1 MSVEFVDTNILVYAN
16 NEDSPFHIICKAL
29 VEKAISSQM
38 RAAIAI
44 QNLIELY
51 AVITDKRKVEHPL
64 SPLKAKEIIDFYK
77 DQEAIQRITP
87 TSQTFN
93 TVTELIAKHKP
104 KAQSIFDYLLVA
116 TMIDNGVYE
125 IYTANSDHF
134 KPFSPTIKT
143 INPLKD

>member
-1 MSVEFVDTNILVYAN
+1 
-16 NEDSPFHIICKAL
+16 
-29 VEKAISSQM
+29 M
-38 RAAIAI
+38 RASNAI